1 MNQHTSPTKQ
11 RSPGKIAIIM
21 GSKSDWEVMTA
32 AKDIC
37 VSFEVPYHVEVISA
51 HRSPKR
57 AAEFATTAKEA
68 GYCAIIA
75 GAGFSAHLAGVM
87 AAHTTLPVV
96 GVPIASSPMSGF
108 DSLLSTVQMPGG
120 IPVACMGIGRSGAKN
135 AALFTIASLA
145 VSDPAL
151 SARLA
156 AYRQDMEKRI
166 ASTTLE

>member
-1 MNQHTSPTKQ
+1 MTNSEQATSSK
-11 RSPGKIAIIM
+11 KIAILM
-21 GSKSDWEVMTA
+21 GSQSDWEVMTA
-32 AKDIC
+32 ARDIC
-37 VSFEVPYHVEVISA
+37 ASFDIPYHAEVISA

-57 AAEFATTAKEA
+57 AAEFATTARSE

-87 AAHTTLPVV
+87 AAHTTIPVI

-135 AALFTIASLA
+135 AALFVIAQLSFANPTLA
-145 VSDPAL
+145 
-151 SARLA
+151 ARLDTYRTDMA
-156 AYRQDMEKRI
+156 AKL
-166 ASTTLE
+166 AATTLA